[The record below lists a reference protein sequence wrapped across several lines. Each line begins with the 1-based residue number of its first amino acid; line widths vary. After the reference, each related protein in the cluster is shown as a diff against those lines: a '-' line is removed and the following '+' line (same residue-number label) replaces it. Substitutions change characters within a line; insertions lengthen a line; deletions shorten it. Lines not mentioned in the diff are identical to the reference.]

1 MQFLQDGLQE
11 LRKVEA
17 QKTVRRGAEGKEGV
31 SQLNQTQMKGTMH
44 IGELWGNQDVM
55 KYLRE
60 NKIRMTKVKLLDRF
74 QAIKKEADQAKKED

>member
-1 MQFLQDGLQE
+1 M
-11 LRKVEA
+11 
-17 QKTVRRGAEGKEGV
+17 